1 MRAVRLLPLVILVI
15 GLGFWAFQGFYDV
28 APDEQA
34 IVLRLGRYQR
44 TVDPGRV
51 HWHAPGLETVLKQRV
66 TTTLREEF
74 GYRSKSGAPNAEV
87 EEHPEEKRMLTSDEN
102 LVDVDFVVQYRIGD
116 VRDWLLNFRPEEREA
131 VIRDAARSVVRAVV
145 AQNPIDQVLTARG
158 LIHDTV
164 REELQATLDSYRAGV
179 RVENIQLQDV
189 AAPEPVREAFADVTS
204 AQQDRE
210 RAVLEAQGYADKVV
224 PEAKGRSEEA
234 VNLAHAYHEKRILEA
249 QGETASF
256 QAVLGEYKK
265 APEVTRQRLYLET
278 LEAILPK
285 MDKVI
290 LEKGT
295 SDKILPYLP
304 LNRRQPAG
312 EGAK

>member
-1 MRAVRLLPLVILVI
+1 MRAARFLPLLILAA
-15 GLGFWAFQGFYDV
+15 GLGLWAFRGFYDV
-28 APDEQA
+28 APDEKA

-44 TVDPGRV
+44 TVEPGSFR
-51 HWHAPGLETVLKQRV
+51 WHMPGIDKVLRQRV

-74 GYRSKSGAPNAEV
+74 GYRTKSGAPGAEV

-116 VRDWLLNFRPEEREA
+116 LRQYLLDFRPDEREA
-131 VIRDAARSVVRAVV
+131 VLRDTARAVVRAVV
-145 AQNPIDQVLTARG
+145 AQNPVDQVLTARG
-158 LIHDTV
+158 LIQDSA
-164 REELQATLDSYRAGV
+164 REQLQTALDGYGAGV
-179 RVENIQLQDV
+179 HVENIQLQDV
-189 AAPEPVREAFADVTS
+189 AAPEAVREAFADVAS

-224 PEAKGRSEEA
+224 PEARGKSEEA
-234 VNLAHAYHEKRILEA
+234 INLAQAYHERRVLEA
-249 QGETASF
+249 QGETEGF
-256 QAVLGEYKK
+256 RAVLGEYKK

-290 LEKGT
+290 LEKGAT
-295 SDKILPYLP
+295 GKLLPYLP
-304 LNRRQPAG
+304 LGRRMEAPR
-312 EGAK
+312 

>member
-1 MRAVRLLPLVILVI
+1 MRAARILPLGILVA
-15 GLGFWAFQGFYDV
+15 GLLLWVSRGFYDV

-34 IVLRLGRYQR
+34 IVLRLGRYDR
-44 TVDPGRV
+44 TVDPGRLR
-51 HWHAPGLETVLKQRV
+51 WHAPGLETVLSQRV

-74 GYRSKSGAPNAEV
+74 GYRTTATGT
-87 EEHPEEKRMLTSDEN
+87 EEHAEEKRMLTSDEN

-116 VRDWLLNFRPEEREA
+116 VREYLLNYRPDEREN
-131 VIRDAARSVVRAVV
+131 VIREAARAAVRAVV

-158 LIHDTV
+158 LIHDTA
-164 REELQATLDSYRAGV
+164 REQLQAALDAYHIGV
-179 RVENIQLQDV
+179 HVENIQLQDV

-224 PEAKGRSEEA
+224 PEARGRSEET
-234 VNLAHAYHEKRILEA
+234 VNLAHAYHDRRVLEA
-249 QGETASF
+249 QGQVAGF
-256 QAVLGEYKK
+256 KAVLSEYKK
-265 APEVTRQRLYLET
+265 APDVTRQRLYLET
-278 LEAILPK
+278 LEQILPK

-290 LEKGT
+290 LEKDG
-295 SDKILPYLP
+295 SGQVVPYLP
-304 LNRRQPAG
+304 LSRR

>member
-1 MRAVRLLPLVILVI
+1 MRAARFLPLLILAA
-15 GLGFWAFQGFYDV
+15 GLGLWALRGFYDV

-34 IVLRLGRYQR
+34 IVLRLGRYDR

-51 HWHAPGLETVLKQRV
+51 HWYAPGIEMLLKQRV

-74 GYRSKSGAPNAEV
+74 GYRSKGATGAEV

-102 LVDVDFVVQYRIGD
+102 LVDVDFVVQYRISD
-116 VRDWLLNFRPEEREA
+116 VRDYVLNFRPEEREQ
-131 VIRDAARSVVRAVV
+131 VIREASRSVVRAVV
-145 AQNPIDQVLTARG
+145 AQNPVDQVLTARG
-158 LIHDTV
+158 LIHDTA
-164 REELQATLDSYRAGV
+164 REQLQATLESYRVGV

-189 AAPEPVREAFADVTS
+189 AAPEPVREAFADVAS

-224 PEAKGRSEEA
+224 PEARGRSEEK

-249 QGETASF
+249 QGESAGF
-256 QAVLGEYKK
+256 RAVLGEYKK
-265 APEVTRQRLYLET
+265 SPEVTRQRLYLET

-295 SDKILPYLP
+295 TDQLVPYLP
-304 LNRRQPAG
+304 LGRREVPR
-312 EGAK
+312 

>member
-1 MRAVRLLPLVILVI
+1 MRAARLLPLLILVA
-15 GLGFWAFQGFYDV
+15 GAALWASQGFYDV

-34 IVLRLGRYQR
+34 IVLRLGRYNR
-44 TVDPGRV
+44 TVDPGRL
-51 HWHAPGLETVLKQRV
+51 HWHAPGLETVLSQRV

-74 GYRSKSGAPNAEV
+74 GYRTTPTGT
-87 EEHPEEKRMLTSDEN
+87 EEHGEEKRMLTTDEN

-116 VRDWLLNFRPEEREA
+116 VREYLLNYRPDEREP
-131 VIRDAARSVVRAVV
+131 VIREAARATVRAVV

-158 LIHDTV
+158 LIHDTA
-164 REELQATLDSYRAGV
+164 REQLQATLDAYHIGV
-179 RVENIQLQDV
+179 HVENIQLQDV

-224 PEAKGRSEEA
+224 PEARGRSEEA
-234 VNLAHAYHEKRILEA
+234 VNLAHAYHDRRVLEA
-249 QGETASF
+249 QGEVAGF
-256 QAVLGEYKK
+256 KAVLAEYKK
-265 APEVTRQRLYLET
+265 APDVTRQRLYLET
-278 LEAILPK
+278 IESILPK

-290 LEKGT
+290 LEKGP
-295 SDKILPYLP
+295 SEQVLPYLP
-304 LNRRQPAG
+304 LQRR

>member
-1 MRAVRLLPLVILVI
+1 MRAARLLPLLILVI
-15 GLGFWAFQGFYDV
+15 GLGFWASQGFYDV

-34 IVLRLGRYQR
+34 IVLRLGRYDR
-44 TVDPGRV
+44 TVDAGRF

-74 GYRSKSGAPNAEV
+74 GYRSKTSSSTEV

-116 VRDWLLNFRPEEREA
+116 VRDYLLNFRPDEREA
-131 VIRDAARSVVRAVV
+131 VIRDAARAVVRSVV

-164 REELQATLDSYRAGV
+164 REQLQATLDAYKAGV

-224 PEAKGRSEEA
+224 PEAKGRSEEV
-234 VNLAHAYHEKRILEA
+234 VNLAHAYREKRILEA

-256 QAVLGEYKK
+256 QAVLGEYKR

-295 SDKILPYLP
+295 SDQILPYLP
-304 LNRRQPAG
+304 LNRREGAH

>member
-1 MRAVRLLPLVILVI
+1 MMRGARFLPLLILAA
-15 GLGFWAFQGFYDV
+15 GLAFWAFQGFYDV

-34 IVLRLGRYQR
+34 IVLRLGRYNR
-44 TVDPGRV
+44 TVDPGRLL
-51 HWHAPGLETVLKQRV
+51 WHAPGIDTVLKQRV

-74 GYRSKSGAPNAEV
+74 GYRTKSAEAGGGV
-87 EEHPEEKRMLTSDEN
+87 EEHPDEKHMLTSDEN

-116 VRDWLLNFRPEEREA
+116 LRDYLLNFRPDEREA
-131 VIRDAARSVVRAVV
+131 VLRDAARSVVRAAV

-158 LIHDTV
+158 LIQDTA
-164 REELQATLDSYRAGV
+164 RTQLQAALDGYRAGV

-189 AAPEPVREAFADVTS
+189 EAPEAVREAFADVAS

-224 PEAKGRSEEA
+224 PEARGKSEEA
-234 VNLAHAYHEKRILEA
+234 VNLAHAYHERRILEA
-249 QGETASF
+249 QGETEGF
-256 QAVLGEYKK
+256 RAVLGEYKK

-278 LEAILPK
+278 IEAILPK

-290 LEKGT
+290 LEQGA
-295 SDKILPYLP
+295 SDKVLPYLP
-304 LNRRQPAG
+304 LGRRLEAPR
-312 EGAK
+312 

>member
-1 MRAVRLLPLVILVI
+1 MRAARFLPLLILAA
-15 GLGFWAFQGFYDV
+15 GLALWASQGVYDV

-34 IVLRLGRYQR
+34 IVLRLGRYWR
-44 TVDPGRV
+44 TVDPGRF
-51 HWHAPGLETVLKQRV
+51 HWHAPGIDVVLKQRV

-74 GYRSKSGAPNAEV
+74 GYRSKSATPEAGT
-87 EEHPEEKRMLTSDEN
+87 EEHPEEKVMLTSDEN

-116 VRDWLLNFRPEEREA
+116 LRDYLLNFRPDEREA
-131 VIRDAARSVVRAVV
+131 ILRDAARSVVRAAV

-158 LIHDTV
+158 LIQDTA
-164 REELQATLDSYRAGV
+164 RQQLQTTLDGYGAGV

-189 AAPEPVREAFADVTS
+189 EAPEAVREAFADVAS

-224 PEAKGRSEEA
+224 PEARGRSEEA
-234 VNLAHAYHEKRILEA
+234 LNLAHAYHEKRILEA
-249 QGETASF
+249 QGETAGF
-256 QAVLGEYKK
+256 RAVLGEYKK
-265 APEVTRQRLYLET
+265 SPEVTRQRLYLET

-295 SDKILPYLP
+295 SDQLLPYLP
-304 LNRRQPAG
+304 LGRREVPR
-312 EGAK
+312 

>member
-1 MRAVRLLPLVILVI
+1 MRAARFLPIVILAA
-15 GLGFWAFQGFYDV
+15 GLALWAFRGFYDV

-34 IVLRLGRYQR
+34 IVLRLGRYDR
-44 TVDPGRV
+44 TVDPGQF

-74 GYRSKSGAPNAEV
+74 GYRTKSPAQGAEV

-102 LVDVDFVVQYRIGD
+102 LVDVDFVVQYRISD
-116 VRDWLLNFRPEEREA
+116 LRDYLLNSRPEEREP
-131 VIRDAARSVVRAVV
+131 VIRDAARAVVRAAV

-158 LIHDTV
+158 LIQDAA
-164 REELQATLDSYRAGV
+164 REQLQATLDGYRAGV
-179 RVENIQLQDV
+179 RIENIQLQDV
-189 AAPEPVREAFADVTS
+189 EAPEPVREAFADVAS

-224 PEAKGRSEEA
+224 PEARGRSEETL
-234 VNLAHAYHEKRILEA
+234 NLAHAYHEKRILEA
-249 QGETASF
+249 QGETEGF
-256 QAVLGEYKK
+256 RAVLGEYKK

-295 SDKILPYLP
+295 SDQLLPYLP
-304 LNRRQPAG
+304 LGRREVPR
-312 EGAK
+312 

>member
-1 MRAVRLLPLVILVI
+1 MRGVRLLPVLILGA
-15 GLGFWAFQGFYDV
+15 GLALWAFQGFYDV

-44 TVDPGRV
+44 TVDPGLYR
-51 HWHAPGLETVLKQRV
+51 WHAPGLELVLKQRV

-74 GYRSKSGAPNAEV
+74 GYRSRNGGEV
-87 EEHPEEKRMLTSDEN
+87 EEHPDEKRMLTSDEN

-116 VRDWLLNFRPEEREA
+116 LRDYLLNLRPDERET
-131 VIRDAARSVVRAVV
+131 VIRDAARSVVRAAV
-145 AQNPIDQVLTARG
+145 ALNPIDQVLTARG
-158 LIHDTV
+158 LIQDTARV
-164 REELQATLDSYRAGV
+164 QLQATLDAYRAGV
-179 RVENIQLQDV
+179 HVENIQLQDV
-189 AAPEPVREAFADVTS
+189 EAPEPVREAFADVTS

-224 PEAKGRSEEA
+224 PEARGRSEEA
-234 VNLAHAYHEKRILEA
+234 INLAHAYRERRILEA
-249 QGETASF
+249 QGETTSF
-256 QAVLGEYKK
+256 RALLGEYKRS
-265 APEVTRQRLYLET
+265 PEVTRQRLYLET

-295 SDKILPYLP
+295 TDQLIPYLP
-304 LNRRQPAG
+304 LGRREVPR
-312 EGAK
+312 